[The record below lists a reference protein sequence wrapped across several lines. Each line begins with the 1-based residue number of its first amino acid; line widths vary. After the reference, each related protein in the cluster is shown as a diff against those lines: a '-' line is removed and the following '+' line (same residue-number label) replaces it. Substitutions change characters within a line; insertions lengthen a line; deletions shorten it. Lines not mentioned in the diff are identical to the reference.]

1 MAAEK
6 RGQNEIELIEKENMR
21 IVRLANQAF
30 NTGDLSKVHDFISP
44 DYVNRVSQ
52 GFAKVVEGISSL
64 PNEFRDI
71 IKYRLSLK
79 GPEEFMDTVKSLR
92 NAFSDLHYTEQE
104 IIASRE
110 RVITLVNVSGKHV
123 GNFFGIPP
131 TGRNFNY
138 EAMHMF
144 RILDNKIVEHRAI
157 RDDLS
162 FMMQL
167 DLVRPTSQEYEH
179 LFQAWK
185 GYKDK

>member
-1 MAAEK
+1 VEK

-30 NTGDLSKVHDFISP
+30 NIGDLTKVHEFISP

-52 GFAKVVEGISSL
+52 GFAEVVEGISSL

-71 IKYRLSLK
+71 IKYRSGLK
-79 GPEEFMDTVKSLR
+79 
-92 NAFSDLHYTEQE
+92 EQE

-123 GNFFGIPP
+123 GDFFGIPP

-144 RILDNKIVEHRAI
+144 RILDNKI
-157 RDDLS
+157 
-162 FMMQL
+162 
-167 DLVRPTSQEYEH
+167 
-179 LFQAWK
+179 
-185 GYKDK
+185 